1 MSKFVKRSKL
11 QKNYFDRVIHLYFE
25 ENLGYTQ
32 ISHLVPIGRTTI
44 LEWVHRYLDSG
55 LGEVIEM
62 KTKKKK
68 KQEKCRGYRRYYY
81 SDVASGGAPGGAPG
95 GASGGAPEK
104 SSVDLE
110 RRVQELEKQLFRQ
123 TVLTDALNELINV
136 AEENFRIQIRKKA
149 GTKR

>member
-1 MSKFVKRSKL
+1 MSKFVKRSQL
-11 QKNYFDRVIHLYFE
+11 QKIYFDRVIHLYFE

-44 LEWVHRYLDSG
+44 LEWVHRYLDSR
-55 LGEVIEM
+55 LDEVIEM
-62 KTKKKK
+62 KAKKKK
-68 KQEKCRGYRRYYY
+68 RQEEHRGYRRYYY
-81 SDVASGGAPGGAPG
+81 SDVASGGA
-95 GASGGAPEK
+95 SGGAPEK
-104 SSVDLE
+104 NSVDLE
-110 RRVQELEKQLFRQ
+110 RRVQKLEKQLFRQ

>member
-1 MSKFVKRSKL
+1 M
-11 QKNYFDRVIHLYFE
+11 
-25 ENLGYTQ
+25 
-32 ISHLVPIGRTTI
+32 
-44 LEWVHRYLDSG
+44 EWVHRYLDSG
-55 LGEVIEM
+55 LDEVIEM
-62 KTKKKK
+62 KAKKKK
-68 KQEKCRGYRRYYY
+68 RQEEHRGYRRYYY
-81 SDVASGGAPGGAPG
+81 SDVASG

>member
-1 MSKFVKRSKL
+1 MSKFVKRSQL
-11 QKNYFDRVIHLYFE
+11 QKIYFDRVIHLYFE

-55 LGEVIEM
+55 LDEVIEM
-62 KTKKKK
+62 KAKKKK
-68 KQEKCRGYRRYYY
+68 KQEEHRGYRRYYY
-81 SDVASGGAPGGAPG
+81 SDVASG

>member
-1 MSKFVKRSKL
+1 MSKFVKRSQL
-11 QKNYFDRVIHLYFE
+11 QKIHFDRVIHLYFE

-55 LGEVIEM
+55 LDEVIEM
-62 KTKKKK
+62 KAKKKK
-68 KQEKCRGYRRYYY
+68 RQEEHRGYRSYNY
-81 SDVASGGAPGGAPG
+81 SDVASGGA
-95 GASGGAPEK
+95 SEK
-104 SSVDLE
+104 RSVDLE
-110 RRVQELEKQLFRQ
+110 RRVKELEEQLFRQ
-123 TVLTDALNELINV
+123 TVLAEALNELINV

>member
-11 QKNYFDRVIHLYFE
+11 QKIYFDRVIHLYFE

-81 SDVASGGAPGGAPG
+81 SDVASGGASG
-95 GASGGAPEK
+95 GASGEAPEK

>member
-1 MSKFVKRSKL
+1 MSKFVKRSNL
-11 QKNYFDRVIHLYFE
+11 QKIYFDRVIHLYFE

-55 LGEVIEM
+55 LDEVIEM
-62 KTKKKK
+62 KAKKKK
-68 KQEKCRGYRRYYY
+68 RQEERRRYHRYSY
-81 SDVASGGAPGGAPG
+81 SDVASGGASG
-95 GASGGAPEK
+95 GASEESTA
-104 SSVDLE
+104 DLK

-123 TVLTDALNELINV
+123 TVLADALNELINV